1 MSLKYI
7 DNLYS
12 TKYTYKLNVGSKCIA
27 CKQLILYF
35 TCFQII
41 WKAYKHDNII
51 KKKKN
56 REMVNY

>member
-1 MSLKYI
+1 MLLKYI

-12 TKYTYKLNVGSKCIA
+12 IKYTYKLNVGSKCIA
-27 CKQLILYF
+27 CKQLILYL

-41 WKAYKHDNII
+41 WKAYNMII
-51 KKKKN
+51 LYIKKKN